1 MTQTRP
7 LIPHNLSLLE
17 IAAIVAV
24 IVIWGVNNAA
34 AKVATDSLP
43 PLMTGSMRFA
53 LTALCLTLLIR
64 RSRTGRACW

>member
-43 PLMTGSMRFA
+43 PHSWRTTTSPTRS
-53 LTALCLTLLIR
+53 TATKRPSR
-64 RSRTGRACW
+64 RWPR